1 MKKELLICG
10 CAVVGGILGGK
21 LLRKCVNKIT
31 ENKSEEVKETVDNCV
46 VKTLATAGLVM
57 AAYTINKRIDVVN
70 HNTELCFVAHIL
82 DSNVADAEKIEALE
96 MVKTKFISPKVLK
109 FIDSKICELTEV
121 K

>member
-57 AAYTINKRIDVVN
+57 AAYTINKRIDVAI

-82 DSNVADAEKIEALE
+82 DSNVDDDEKIEALK
-96 MVKTKFISPKVLK
+96 VFKCKFVSPKILK
-109 FIDSKICELTEV
+109 LIDSKICELMEEE
-121 K
+121 